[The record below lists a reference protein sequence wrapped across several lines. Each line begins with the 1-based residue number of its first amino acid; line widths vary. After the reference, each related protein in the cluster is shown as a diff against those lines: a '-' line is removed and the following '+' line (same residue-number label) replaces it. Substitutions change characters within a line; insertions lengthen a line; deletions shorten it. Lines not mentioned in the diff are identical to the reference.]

1 MTALCRLLLKQSTF
15 FDQRKWDLNHQW
27 PKKSNQILTKQFEKN
42 KYLICRSRNLRPGHH
57 HKIHFLGLFLKWHQY
72 RLSRSNFSRNSSVT
86 IWARLKIVDFFSN
99 PSKNPEKTAA
109 FQTRRYLRS
118 KHNTAPRTTRGE
130 TELLSLIC
138 WEFVNLKEKAL
149 WRKIADFKN
158 GTEWN
163 QNWLTSS

>member
-15 FDQRKWDLNHQW
+15 FDQRKWDLNHPW

-72 RLSRSNFSRNSSVT
+72 RISRSNFSRNSSVT

-99 PSKNPEKTAA
+99 PSKNPEKIAA

-118 KHNTAPRTTRGE
+118 KHNTAPRTPHKHKQTMFCPLVVLK
-130 TELLSLIC
+130 TTQFDFVLSTQKSTN
-138 WEFVNLKEKAL
+138 FA
-149 WRKIADFKN
+149 RFA
-158 GTEWN
+158 
-163 QNWLTSS
+163 